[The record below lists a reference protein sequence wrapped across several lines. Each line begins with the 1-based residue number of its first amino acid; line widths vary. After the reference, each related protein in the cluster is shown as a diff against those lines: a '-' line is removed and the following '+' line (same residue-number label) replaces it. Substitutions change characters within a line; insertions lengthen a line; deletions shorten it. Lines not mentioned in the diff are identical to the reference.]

1 MAALSPKLDRSTP
14 PRHGEPWRPCAD
26 DPWGPKWAAH
36 LYRRAGFGPS
46 RDDLAEA
53 ERLGPDGTL
62 ELLLRGRPEAQ
73 EIAETLDD
81 VGRIAA
87 EADDHGDRSAAGGC
101 MSCSGAATRCARR

>member
-1 MAALSPKLDRSTP
+1 MAAFSPKLDRIDP
-14 PRHGEPWRPCAD
+14 AEAWRPWRPCAAD
-26 DPWGPKWAAH
+26 AWGPKWAAH

-73 EIAETLDD
+73 ERAETPNDD
-81 VGRIAA
+81 A
-87 EADDHGDRSAAGGC
+87 RSAAEPERHGDQL
-101 MSCSGAATRCARR
+101 ARRRPHDLLRAGPPRPAT